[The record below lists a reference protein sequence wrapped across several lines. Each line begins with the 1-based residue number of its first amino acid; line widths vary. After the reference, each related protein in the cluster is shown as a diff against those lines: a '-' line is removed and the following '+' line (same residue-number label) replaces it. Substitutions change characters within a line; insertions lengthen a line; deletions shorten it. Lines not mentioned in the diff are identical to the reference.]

1 MKKRAKRAASAT
13 NKPASATAVTPAEV
27 VDWTGVP
34 LRRIEYE
41 SATTIFAQGDP
52 ATSVMYVDSGAVR
65 LSVLSHTGKEA
76 VIAVLEAGHFFG
88 EGCLASQPRRM
99 ASATAIAPSTIITVE
114 KPDMVRELHTRPGF
128 ADRFLSH
135 MLTRNIRI
143 EEDGSSDSSSTT
155 AA

>member
-1 MKKRAKRAASAT
+1 VKRRVQKAASAT
-13 NKPASATAVTPAEV
+13 NKPATATAVTPAEL

-99 ASATAIAPSTIITVE
+99 ATATAIARSTIINVE